1 MEVKMIIFLSILVVL
16 MAIAIALLEIKIIKI
31 QKEAKKEKPK
41 LTKEEKHKLEAAR
54 KAFNNLMEY
63 GYEEAMKRK

>member
-1 MEVKMIIFLSILVVL
+1 MIIFLSILVVL
-16 MAIAIALLEIKIIKI
+16 MAIAIALLGTKILKM
-31 QKEAKKEKPK
+31 QKETKKEKPK
-41 LTKEEKHKLEAAR
+41 LTKEEKNRLEAAR